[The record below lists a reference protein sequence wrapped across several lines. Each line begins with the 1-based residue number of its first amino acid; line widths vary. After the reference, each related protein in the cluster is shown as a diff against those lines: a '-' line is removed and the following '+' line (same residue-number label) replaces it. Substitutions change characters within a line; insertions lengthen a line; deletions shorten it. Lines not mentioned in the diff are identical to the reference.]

1 MTTFFHGLPV
11 FLRLFHEN
19 YMTDSFHVSTI
30 YNGMQMKT
38 TQESE
43 FRTELDC

>member
-1 MTTFFHGLPV
+1 MGFQF

-43 FRTELDC
+43 FRIELDC